1 MSTTVSQDNKPFPF
15 ALQKDVWKHYLQN
28 RPSYPDSLWHEW
40 IEYHQGPLNT
50 AHELGTG
57 CGIAAASLLSVSHAR
72 GKPIKHMILSDP
84 SESNVNTAKELLKA
98 DDYPGTRLSFH
109 QKTGEDSFLEPGS
122 VDMVIACECLHFTDI
137 ETALASIHASL
148 RPGGTV
154 AAVFYGVLNASI
166 PDNERA
172 EAAWRAF
179 GLSHFRRVLDEKLE
193 TSLWL
198 SKPSQIGVGL
208 NFVPMD
214 KELWRDV
221 KRIFVNVPDG
231 QAEWPMDVGMPKDGR
246 RRGISRIDFEYD
258 NLEWQND
265 PDGWAIKD
273 CTTGR
278 LKEMMM
284 SMLLAYGDKDWQS
297 EEWREF
303 EAAVSDGGGTIH
315 FVYPATMILA
325 RKK

>member
-15 ALQKDVWKHYLQN
+15 ALQKDIWKHYIQN
-28 RPSYPDSLWHEW
+28 RPSYPDSLWHQW

-57 CGIAAASLLSVSHAR
+57 CGIGAASLLSVSHAR

-84 SESNVNTAKELLKA
+84 SESNVTTAKELLKP

-109 QKTGEDSFLEPGS
+109 QKMGEDSFLEPES

-137 ETALASIHASL
+137 EKAMASIHASL
-148 RPGGTV
+148 RPGGT
-154 AAVFYGVLNASI
+154 AASVFYGVLNARI

-172 EAAWRAF
+172 DAAWRAF
-179 GLSHFRRVLDEKLE
+179 GLSHFRRVVNEKME
-193 TSLWL
+193 TVLARV
-198 SKPSQIGVGL
+198 KVSQVGLGL
-208 NFVPMD
+208 NFVPLD
-214 KELWRDV
+214 KDLWRDV
-221 KRIFVNVPDG
+221 RRIFVNVPDG
-231 QAEWPMDVGMPKDGR
+231 QAEWPREVGIPKDVKPNGR
-246 RRGISRIDFEYD
+246 SRIDPEYD
-258 NLEWQND
+258 SLEWRSD

-273 CTTGR
+273 CTPER
-278 LKEMMM
+278 LKETML
-284 SMLLAYGDKDWQS
+284 SMLLQYGDKDWQS

-303 EAAVSDGGGTIH
+303 EAAVSDGGGAVH
-315 FVYPATMILA
+315 FVIPATMILA